1 MQTTTLG
8 RGGPVVS
15 RAGLGLMGMS
25 GIYGQADDQES
36 LATIH
41 AALDAGITLLDT
53 GDFYGMGH
61 NELLLRDAL
70 RRGVRRESVFI
81 QVKFGGQRD
90 PSGAFVGHD
99 ASPAAAKNSLAYTLT
114 RLGTDYVDLYQP
126 ARLDPQVPI
135 EDTVGAIA
143 EMVQAGYVR
152 HIGLSEV
159 GADTIRRAHA
169 VHPIAAL
176 QIEYS
181 LMSRG
186 IEAEILPAVRELG
199 ISVTAYGILSRG
211 LLSSGTARLAP
222 GDPRTRFPRFSGEN
236 HARNLELLVAL
247 EAIADRARGDR
258 RPAGH
263 RLGGLARRGH
273 HPADRHQAPG
283 PAGRGP
289 EGARPD
295 AERGRPGRG
304 RGRRPGRRGRRG
316 PLRPGPGRRPRQR
329 ALAPWPVT
337 AARSVRSA
345 RGDQPGIWP
354 GWPLGRGRCGTWPL
368 AGVVRSQLPNVPPR
382 PHLLAGR

>member
-1 MQTTTLG
+1 METTTLG

-25 GIYGQADDQES
+25 GIYGRADDQES
-36 LATIH
+36 IATIH

-70 RRGVRRESVFI
+70 RKIPRDGVFI

-90 PSGAFVGHD
+90 PSGAFIGHD
-99 ASPAAAKNSLAYTLT
+99 ASPAGVKNSLAYTLT

-126 ARLDPQVPI
+126 ARLDPRVPI

-159 GADTIRRAHA
+159 GAQTIRRAHA
-169 VHPIAAL
+169 IHPIAAL

-186 IEAEILPAVRELG
+186 IEAEILPTVRELG

-222 GDPRTRFPRFSGEN
+222 GDPRARFPRFRDEN
-236 HARNLELLVAL
+236 HLRNLELLAAL
-247 EAIADRARGDR
+247 EAIAED
-258 RPAGH
+258 
-263 RLGGLARRGH
+263 LG
-273 HPADRHQAPG
+273 
-283 PAGRGP
+283 
-289 EGARPD
+289 
-295 AERGRPGRG
+295 
-304 RGRRPGRRGRRG
+304 
-316 PLRPGPGRRPRQR
+316 
-329 ALAPWPVT
+329 VT
-337 AARSVRSA
+337 AAQLAIAWVASRGEDIIPLIGTKRRERLAEALKALELTLSA
-345 RGDQPGIWP
+345 DDLAAVEAAVPAEAVAGDRYEAAQVAM
-354 GWPLGRGRCGTWPL
+354 LD
-368 AGVVRSQLPNVPPR
+368 SE
-382 PHLLAGR
+382 H

>member
-1 MQTTTLG
+1 MIETTTLG

-41 AALDAGITLLDT
+41 AAVDAGITLLDT

-70 RRGVRRESVFI
+70 REIPRESVFI

-90 PSGAFVGHD
+90 PSGAFIGHD
-99 ASPAAAKNSLAYTLT
+99 ASPNTVKNSLAYTLT

-126 ARLDPQVPI
+126 ARLDPRVPI
-135 EDTVGAIA
+135 EETVGAVA
-143 EMVQAGYVR
+143 EMIKAGYVR
-152 HIGLSEV
+152 YLGLSEM

-169 VHPIAAL
+169 VYPVAAL

-186 IEAEILPAVRELG
+186 IETRILPAVRELG

-222 GDPRTRFPRFSGEN
+222 GDPRARFPRFSGEN
-236 HARNLELLVAL
+236 HARNLELLTAL
-247 EAIADRARGDR
+247 EAIADDHG
-258 RPAGH
+258 
-263 RLGGLARRGH
+263 
-273 HPADRHQAPG
+273 
-283 PAGRGP
+283 
-289 EGARPD
+289 
-295 AERGRPGRG
+295 
-304 RGRRPGRRGRRG
+304 
-316 PLRPGPGRRPRQR
+316 
-329 ALAPWPVT
+329 VT
-337 AARSVRSA
+337 AAQLAIAWVAS
-345 RGDQPGIWP
+345 RGDDII
-354 GWPLGRGRCGTWPL
+354 PLIGTKRRDRL
-368 AGVVRSQLPNVPPR
+368 AEALQALDLTLSTDDLAAIEAAVP
-382 PHLLAGR
+382 AGAVAGDRYEAAQVAALDSER

>member
-1 MQTTTLG
+1 MIETTTLG

-41 AALDAGITLLDT
+41 AAVDAGITLLDT

-70 RRGVRRESVFI
+70 REIPRESVFI

-90 PSGAFVGHD
+90 PSGAFIGHD
-99 ASPAAAKNSLAYTLT
+99 ASPNTVKTSLAYTLT

-126 ARLDPQVPI
+126 ARLDPRVPI
-135 EDTVGAIA
+135 EETVGAVA
-143 EMVQAGYVR
+143 EMIKAGYVR
-152 HIGLSEV
+152 YLGLSEM

-169 VHPIAAL
+169 VHPVSAL

-186 IEAEILPAVRELG
+186 IETRILPTVRELG

-222 GDPRTRFPRFSGEN
+222 GDLRARFPRFSGDN
-236 HARNLELLVAL
+236 HARNLELLAAL
-247 EAIADRARGDR
+247 EAIADDHGVTAAQLAIAWVAARGDDIIPLIGTKR
-258 RPAGH
+258 RDRLAEALHALDLTLSTDDLTAIEAAVPAGAVA
-263 RLGGLARRGH
+263 G
-273 HPADRHQAPG
+273 DRYEAAQVA
-283 PAGRGP
+283 AL
-289 EGARPD
+289 D
-295 AERGRPGRG
+295 SER
-304 RGRRPGRRGRRG
+304 
-316 PLRPGPGRRPRQR
+316 
-329 ALAPWPVT
+329 
-337 AARSVRSA
+337 
-345 RGDQPGIWP
+345 
-354 GWPLGRGRCGTWPL
+354 
-368 AGVVRSQLPNVPPR
+368 
-382 PHLLAGR
+382 